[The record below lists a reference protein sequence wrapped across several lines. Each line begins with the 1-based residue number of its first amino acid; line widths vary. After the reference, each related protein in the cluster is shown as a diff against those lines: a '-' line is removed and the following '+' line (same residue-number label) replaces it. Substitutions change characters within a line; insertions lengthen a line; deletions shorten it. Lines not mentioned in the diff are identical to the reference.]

1 MLAYHH
7 EWLIERDFA
16 RLKGRSLSLSPLWLK
31 REDHAIGM
39 TRLLTLAVR
48 LLALAEHEARLN
60 LKQNHQALAGLYP
73 SRQNRTTTIP
83 TTERLLRAFNRIV
96 VTTIRIG
103 NSVKLYLTPLSDLQ
117 RTIVSLLGCPA
128 DLYDR
133 LTTNLGFV

>member
-60 LKQNHQALAGLYP
+60 LKQNHQTLAGLYP
-73 SRQNRTTTIP
+73 SRQNRSTTIP

-96 VTTIRIG
+96 VT
-103 NSVKLYLTPLSDLQ
+103 
-117 RTIVSLLGCPA
+117 TIVSLLGCPA